1 MLLRL
6 GLSFALCLAMVL
18 ARADTPQTLFS
29 DGFELLKTG
38 KTKEAAAKFEVGLK
52 ADPTNALAHYYL
64 GEAYLALKRDADAKK
79 EFQKSLDLDSASS
92 IADKAKERLTELS
105 PSRVP
110 PSSQATAS
118 NGKNGPSAQE
128 TLAFISE
135 MESCPAI
142 LQKTETGNRIVG
154 NDCQRAGDN
163 LAVVVDSLDGE
174 IVVTRTLT
182 SDRRAGPC
190 AQPARAS
197 DPCRVQR
204 KIQNSQTSTAG
215 ADGCHVG
222 GLNLPVSTRNLGR
235 RGVKHGRRGIDFDC
249 CSRSSWLQGKV
260 HSDSGIQVHGRL
272 SSRNLKAFSPR

>member
-142 LQKTETGNRIVG
+142 LQKTETYT
-154 NDCQRAGDN
+154 AGQPGEVWSPIFEFHSYVTRMSIGDK
-163 LAVVVDSLDGE
+163 SLLGKSYALISSKAFVSSTSHVHDGE
-174 IVVTRTLT
+174 
-182 SDRRAGPC
+182 G
-190 AQPARAS
+190 
-197 DPCRVQR
+197 
-204 KIQNSQTSTAG
+204 
-215 ADGCHVG
+215 
-222 GLNLPVSTRNLGR
+222 
-235 RGVKHGRRGIDFDC
+235 
-249 CSRSSWLQGKV
+249 
-260 HSDSGIQVHGRL
+260 
-272 SSRNLKAFSPR
+272 